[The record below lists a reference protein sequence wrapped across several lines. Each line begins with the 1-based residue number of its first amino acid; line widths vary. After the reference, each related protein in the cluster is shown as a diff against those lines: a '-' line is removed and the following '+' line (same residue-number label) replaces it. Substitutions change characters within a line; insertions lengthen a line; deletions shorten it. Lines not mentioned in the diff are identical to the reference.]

1 MYFLLYHS
9 ASQHYPNFKLPM
21 ILATKWI
28 EVTWPSTIL
37 QYHSEVA
44 QRFGEFLQN
53 WFPYPRFCIPHVRRS
68 QRFRYKKPRGS
79 APKSLEG
86 RPPAWPKYHLENLQT
101 NPENHLAKKSH
112 KPQSL
117 PARPARRTSRN
128 DRWISTKNLD
138 DRPNFWSFTFAKDS
152 SNLICKKPPASPR
165 TSCGYLQRG
174 KLLPMQRF
182 FDSLR
187 IETQRGI
194 SFEAQTA
201 LDAPNL
207 IA

>member
-1 MYFLLYHS
+1 MMTLCISCYITLLRNIILNSNCRWFLRQTMFADHWDS
-9 ASQHYPNFKLPM
+9 
-21 ILATKWI
+21 ATK
-28 EVTWPSTIL
+28 TR
-37 QYHSEVA
+37 A
-44 QRFGEFLQN
+44 AA
-53 WFPYPRFCIPHVRRS
+53 
-68 QRFRYKKPRGS
+68 

-86 RPPAWPKYHLENLQT
+86 RPPAWPKYHLENLQAT
-101 NPENHLAKKSH
+101 PENHLAKKSH

-138 DRPNFWSFTFAKDS
+138 DRQNFWSFTFAKDS

-165 TSCGYLQRG
+165 TSCGYLRRG
-174 KLLPMQRF
+174 KLLPMQKF

-187 IETQRGI
+187 IETQRGL